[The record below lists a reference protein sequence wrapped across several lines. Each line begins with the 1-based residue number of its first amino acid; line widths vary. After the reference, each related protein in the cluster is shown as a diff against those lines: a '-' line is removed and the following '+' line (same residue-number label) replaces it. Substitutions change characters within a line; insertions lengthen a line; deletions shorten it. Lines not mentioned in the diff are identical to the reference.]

1 MNIKV
6 GKAVLRIGELVQ
18 KKEAAIKTGPFGT
31 QLKASEYVTSGTPV
45 INVRNIGFG
54 IIKEDKLEYISKE
67 TTARLSSHLLREDD
81 IVFGRKGAVE
91 RHVLIRKPQD
101 AWLQGSDCLRL
112 RLNSSRMMAAFA
124 SYFFLTSEH
133 QQWMKNQCSHG
144 ATMASLNQDIIER
157 ITLPAPPIST
167 QQKIVDILSA
177 YDDLIENNTR
187 RIAILEEMARLIY
200 REWFVNFRFPS
211 HENVKFVDSE
221 LGKIPEG
228 WEVKTVSDAF
238 ESFGGGTPSTKNE
251 SFWTGGTIN
260 WFTPTDLTAQK
271 SMFAERSK
279 DRITETGLKTSS
291 ARLFP
296 PNAVMMTSRATIGAI
311 SICTSAACTNQ
322 GFITCIPNGLFP
334 EYWIYFWLK
343 ENVNTFI
350 MLSSG
355 ATFKEI
361 SRGTFRKIKLIGAP
375 QRITKLFSENVTP
388 ICKLILNLSR
398 QNKDLRQTRDLLL
411 PRLISGEIDVS
422 EMEITQSKD
431 ERSRKLSKNKV
442 SR

>member
-1 MNIKV
+1 LKV
-6 GKAVLRIGELVQ
+6 LIGDLGKVV
-18 KKEAAIKTGPFGT
+18 TGRTPP
-31 QLKASEYVTSGTPV
+31 TSGGSGLFGGEYPFITPTD
-45 INVRNIGFG
+45 IDGARYC
-54 IIKEDKLEYISKE
+54 ETDRYISSE
-67 TTARLSSHLLREDD
+67 GAELLARILLPSESVCVVC
-81 IVFGRKGAVE
+81 IGAT
-91 RHVLIRKPQD
+91 IGKI
-101 AWLQGSDCLRL
+101 C
-112 RLNSSRMMAAFA
+112 
-124 SYFFLTSEH
+124 LTSLPSFTN
-133 QQWMKNQCSHG
+133 QQINSVIIDRQKFDPKYVYYYLGTNVESFKKRAGG
-144 ATMASLNQDIIER
+144 AATPILNKSSFCEIECDIPEFAAQRSIA
-157 ITLPAPPIST
+157 T
-167 QQKIVDILSA
+167 ILSA

-211 HENVKFVDSE
+211 HENVKFVDSD

-388 ICKLILNLSR
+388 ICNLILNLSR

-411 PRLISGEIDVS
+411 PRLISGGIDVS